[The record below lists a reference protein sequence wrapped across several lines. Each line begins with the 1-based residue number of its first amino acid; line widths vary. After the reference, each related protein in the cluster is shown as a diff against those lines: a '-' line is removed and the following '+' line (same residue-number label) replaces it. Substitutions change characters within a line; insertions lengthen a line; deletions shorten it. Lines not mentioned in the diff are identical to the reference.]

1 MEFSKRAQVI
11 MASPTLAITSKA
23 KKMKADGEDVVNF
36 AAGEPFFDTPYQIKQ
51 AAIEAIQEGF
61 TKYTPAAGAPF
72 LKKAICQKFRND
84 NDINYDENQIVV
96 SCGAKHSLFNIMEIL
111 CDEKDEVIF
120 SAPYWVS
127 YPEMVRF
134 AGGQPIIIKTLEKN
148 DFKFKADTLRKYITN
163 KTKILIL
170 NSPSN
175 PTGAMYTQDE
185 LEEIAEV
192 AVKNNLYVISDEIYE
207 KIIYGGKK
215 HVSIASLGKDIYK
228 RTITVNGVSKTY
240 SMTGWR
246 IGYLGASEAIAS
258 KIKNLQSHST
268 SNPASI
274 SQKAAYA
281 ALNCDE
287 SIIGNMVSE
296 FNVRRKLMVK
306 GLNSVKGFSCKSPDG
321 AFYCFCDTRET
332 NTNSMDLANKLLKEQ
347 KIAVIPGIAFGQ
359 EYYLRFSF
367 SCDTEQIEKGISR
380 LREAFAS

>member
-1 MEFSKRAQVI
+1 MEFSRRAQAI
-11 MASPTLAITSKA
+11 MGSPTLAITSKA
-23 KKMKADGEDVVNF
+23 KKMQADGEDVVNF
-36 AAGEPFFDTPYQIKQ
+36 AAGEPFFDTPHQVKQ
-51 AAIEAIQEGF
+51 AAIEAIQQGF
-61 TKYTPAAGAPF
+61 TKYTPAAGASF
-72 LKKAICQKFRND
+72 LKKAICQKFKND
-84 NDINYDENQIVV
+84 NYLNYEEDQIVV

-134 AGGQPIIIKTLEKN
+134 AGGQPVVIKTLEKN
-148 DFKFKADTLRKYITN
+148 DFKFKAETLKKYITD

-175 PTGAMYTQDE
+175 PTGAMYTQEE

-192 AVKNNLYVISDEIYE
+192 AVQNDLYVISDEIYE
-207 KIIYGGKK
+207 KIIYNGKK
-215 HVSIASLGKDIYK
+215 HISIASLGKDIYK
-228 RTITVNGVSKTY
+228 RTITVNGVSKAY

-246 IGYLGASEAIAS
+246 IGYLGAVEAIAS

-281 ALNCDE
+281 ALSCDE
-287 SIIGNMVSE
+287 SIIKNMVSE
-296 FNVRRKLMVK
+296 FDIRRKLIVK
-306 GLNSVKGFSCKSPDG
+306 GLNSVKGFSCNLPDG
-321 AFYCFCDTRET
+321 SFYCFCNIRET
-332 NTNSMDLANKLLKEQ
+332 NMNSMDLANKLLNEQ
-347 KIAVIPGIAFGQ
+347 KIAVIPGIVFGQ

-367 SCDTEQIEKGISR
+367 SCDLEQIEKGIAR

>member
-1 MEFSKRAQVI
+1 MEFSKRAQAI
-11 MASPTLAITSKA
+11 MPSPTLAITSKA
-23 KKMKADGEDVVNF
+23 KKMKANGEDVVNF

-51 AAIEAIQEGF
+51 AAIEAIEQGF
-61 TKYTPAAGAPF
+61 TKYTPSSGAAF
-72 LKKAICQKFRND
+72 LKKAISQKFKND
-84 NDINYDENQIVV
+84 NYLNYDENQIVV
-96 SCGAKHSLFNIMEIL
+96 SCGAKHSLFNIIQVL

-134 AGGQPIIIKTLEKN
+134 AGGQPVVIKTLEKN
-148 DFKFKADTLRKYITN
+148 DFKFKADTLRKYITD

-175 PTGAMYTQDE
+175 PTGAIYTQQE

-192 AVKNNLYVISDEIYE
+192 VVKNDLYVISDEIYE
-207 KIIYGGKK
+207 KIIYNGKK

-228 RTITVNGVSKTY
+228 RTITVNGVSKAY

-246 IGYLGASEAIAS
+246 IGYLGAPEAVAS
-258 KIKNLQSHST
+258 KVGNLQSHST
-268 SNPASI
+268 SNPVSI

-287 SIIGNMVSE
+287 SIIRNMVSE
-296 FNVRRKLMVK
+296 FDIRRKLIVK
-306 GLNSVKGFSCKSPDG
+306 GLNSIKGFSCNLPDG
-321 AFYCFCDTRET
+321 SFYCFCNIRET
-332 NTNSMDLANKLLKEQ
+332 NMNSMDLANKLLNEQ

-367 SCDTEQIEKGISR
+367 SCDIEQIEKGIAR